1 MKIINTQKELEELME
16 NNNIFIND
24 DLEIRCDICIN
35 ANIKAQNINAKNIKA
50 WDINARNIKVRNI
63 NARDINSRNINARD
77 INSRNIN
84 AEDINAE
91 DIKAGDIKAG
101 DINSWDIKA
110 ENISYYAI
118 CFAYKSIAC
127 KSIIGRRSNSKH
139 FVLDGTITENIK

>member
-35 ANIKAQNINAKNIKA
+35 ANIKAWNIKA
-50 WDINARNIKVRNI
+50 QNIKARNIKSWDIKAWNI
-63 NARDINSRNINARD
+63 NAE
-77 INSRNIN
+77 NIN
-84 AEDINAE
+84 AEDINA
-91 DIKAGDIKAG
+91 GDIKAG
-101 DINSWDIKA
+101 NINARNINSWDIKA

-118 CFAYKSIAC
+118 CSAYKSIAC
-127 KSIIGRRSNSKH
+127 KSIIGGRSNSKH